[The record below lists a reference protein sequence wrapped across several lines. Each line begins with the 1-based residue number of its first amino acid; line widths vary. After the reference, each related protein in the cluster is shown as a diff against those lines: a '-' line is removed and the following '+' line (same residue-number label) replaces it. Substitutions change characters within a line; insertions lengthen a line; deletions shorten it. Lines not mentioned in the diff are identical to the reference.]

1 MNRTADI
8 LVLSDAADVTAA
20 EVVSWLRARGRSAR
34 WVHSEDPVVGL
45 RLELS
50 EGGSRSQLVF
60 ERAQGLD
67 LGEIGAVWHRQS
79 AFHFRLPP
87 GLSPGLA
94 ALLTA
99 DIASAR
105 EGLMAALRAVPSLG
119 LLPPEG
125 VSQLRQL
132 RVARQLGVPV
142 PETLLTTSR
151 SGIEEFAARHG
162 AIITKRIDAPPT
174 FTEGGQ
180 RFAAGG
186 TRLLRP
192 EELGELDAQFTPALV
207 QALVPKAFELRV
219 FYLQGDFFAMALLPT
234 PGEPSAVDVREA
246 DAAGAMR
253 RSPYTLPDAEAS
265 RLRALMRAL
274 GLDTGSLD
282 LIVTP
287 DERHVFLEVNPQG
300 QLDWLS
306 HDCNYHLEERIADAL
321 IALADGGAR

>member
-1 MNRTADI
+1 MSKSRTDAVTATTISAKDAAYTELTSGSYELSSGGSGTIQARILCQPAGSSVYYQADI

-105 EGLMAALRAVPSLG
+105 EGCARCPPSGCCLPRVSASSASSGSRASSACPCPRPS
-119 LLPPEG
+119 
-125 VSQLRQL
+125 
-132 RVARQLGVPV
+132 
-142 PETLLTTSR
+142 
-151 SGIEEFAARHG
+151 
-162 AIITKRIDAPPT
+162 
-174 FTEGGQ
+174 
-180 RFAAGG
+180 
-186 TRLLRP
+186 
-192 EELGELDAQFTPALV
+192 
-207 QALVPKAFELRV
+207 
-219 FYLQGDFFAMALLPT
+219 
-234 PGEPSAVDVREA
+234 
-246 DAAGAMR
+246 
-253 RSPYTLPDAEAS
+253 
-265 RLRALMRAL
+265 
-274 GLDTGSLD
+274 
-282 LIVTP
+282 
-287 DERHVFLEVNPQG
+287 
-300 QLDWLS
+300 
-306 HDCNYHLEERIADAL
+306 
-321 IALADGGAR
+321 